1 MFVLFEHFK
10 VKIWQELEFRNA
22 FEILS
27 CVPTRWTW
35 IAQNWTKKSL
45 HSVAF
50 ISQILYCLR
59 RAKLWNFAKFYKTF
73 SIFKNISF
81 AKYCESWF
89 GLKKFP
95 KIEENKNIF
104 EATRLYCTVYN
115 VHWFYPLYLF
125 QLYFLLPVSFFL
137 LYFISQYSLLFIQY
151 PEWHFIPC
159 YKMPLCQVRGNAWTT
174 RKNRE
179 RGGARE
185 GLEHVLSRTH
195 FV

>member
-1 MFVLFEHFK
+1 MDM
-10 VKIWQELEFRNA
+10 
-22 FEILS
+22 
-27 CVPTRWTW
+27 
-35 IAQNWTKKSL
+35 NWKSL

-73 SIFKNISF
+73 SIFKNIFCEILRKSIWFEEISQNRREQKYFWGHSATVQRTLVLSF
-81 AKYCESWF
+81 I
-89 GLKKFP
+89 L
-95 KIEENKNIF
+95 I
-104 EATRLYCTVYN
+104 V
-115 VHWFYPLYLF
+115 LF

-151 PEWHFIPC
+151 PEWHFITC
-159 YKMPLCQVRGNAWTT
+159 YKMPICQVRGNAWTT

-185 GLEHVLSRTH
+185 GLEHVLCRTH

>member
-1 MFVLFEHFK
+1 MFVLFEYFK

-35 IAQNWTKKSL
+35 IAQNWTRKSL

-104 EATRLYCTVYN
+104 EATRLYCTMYIG
-115 VHWFYPLYLF
+115 FILYPLYL
-125 QLYFLLPVSFFL
+125 LSYFNYTFC
-137 LYFISQYSLLFIQY
+137 SLLVFSSLFYFTIFLVIYSISRMAFY
-151 PEWHFIPC
+151 PLLQNA
-159 YKMPLCQVRGNAWTT
+159 PLSGTGECVDDEEEQR
-174 RKNRE
+174 
-179 RGGARE
+179 ARW
-185 GLEHVLSRTH
+185 R
-195 FV
+195 